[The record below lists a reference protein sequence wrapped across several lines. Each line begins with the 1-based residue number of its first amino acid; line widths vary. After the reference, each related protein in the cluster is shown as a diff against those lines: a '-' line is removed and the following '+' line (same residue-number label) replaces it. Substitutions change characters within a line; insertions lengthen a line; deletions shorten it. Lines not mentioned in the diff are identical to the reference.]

1 MASPDRVNISA
12 IERYFPRIPSSLKI
26 GKEISRGSYG
36 TVHEGQVNDRPV
48 AVKRIHR
55 IHLEPPC
62 NERTSILLDKFQQE
76 CSLLEEADNVHVVQ
90 LYGTYYDE
98 ESQEL
103 ILVMEKL
110 QQTLIEY
117 LSANRGN
124 LSLQRQAEIC
134 LEIVN
139 GVHFLHSLV
148 PPVIHLDLNDKNVM
162 LTEEGLVKVGD
173 LGQSC
178 LKEGNIDY
186 FTTAQPGAIQFMP
199 PEALQE
205 AAHYDEKIDTFSIGV
220 LMLEIA
226 TQQSPQ
232 VGLVGIGAV
241 PEVKR
246 REKDLSVLS
255 KNHPLYSLILNCL
268 KDNPEDR
275 PTAVKLTQKLQ
286 ELIRQNQQTKL
297 IVQYEPL
304 SEGGKPSGDHQTAE
318 QTKHIIPEKGGP
330 NTSGQEESKLPQQ
343 AKPKPPEPVQRKRR
357 IPVPKDPNVPVD
369 VLPPGTVVEGIY
381 SFQAIQESDLS
392 FEKGDKLEITASAPK
407 TANWYSARR
416 VRDGCVGEIPS
427 NYVSLIDIELV
438 LDDAPGP
445 VEEKIPVDLSP
456 MNWYHGNL
464 SNSESEALLKGRPN
478 GTYLVRNS
486 DKNSGQF
493 TLCLRY
499 VGFIADSA
507 KTANTAHNTSIEIL
521 S

>member
-1 MASPDRVNISA
+1 MADVESFSRH
-12 IERYFPRIPSSLKI
+12 FPPKPPLLKV
-26 GKEISRGSYG
+26 GKEINRGAYG
-36 TVHEGQVNDRPV
+36 TVHEGEMNGKPV
-48 AVKRIHR
+48 AVKKIHR
-55 IHLEPPC
+55 VLLE
-62 NERTSILLDKFQQE
+62 TSLQQGATTILDSFKQE
-76 CSLLEEADNVHVVQ
+76 CALLEKADNVHVVRFH
-90 LYGTYYDE
+90 GAYYDE
-98 ESQEL
+98 ESQEP

-110 QQTLIEY
+110 HQNLREY
-117 LSANRGN
+117 LEENQGK
-124 LSLQRQAEIC
+124 LSVLRQLQIC
-134 LEIVN
+134 LEVASGVN
-139 GVHFLHSLV
+139 FLHSLV
-148 PPVIHLDLNDKNVM
+148 PSVIHRDLNDKNVM
-162 LTEEGLVKVGD
+162 LTKEGLVKVGD
-173 LGQSC
+173 LGQSR

-186 FTTAQPGAIQFMP
+186 FSTAQPGAIPFMP
-199 PEALQE
+199 PEALKE
-205 AAHYDEKIDTFSIGV
+205 AARYDEKIDTFSIGV

-275 PTAVKLTQKLQ
+275 PTAGNLTQKLQ
-286 ELIRQNQQTKL
+286 ELMHQSQQAKL
-297 IVQYEPL
+297 IVPYEPR
-304 SEGGKPSGDHQTAE
+304 SEGGKPSKDHQTAE

-330 NTSGQEESKLPQQ
+330 DTSGQEESKLPQQ

>member
-232 VGLVGIGAV
+232 VRLLGIGVV

-246 REKDLSVLS
+246 RAKDFS
-255 KNHPLYSLILNCL
+255 KLGENHPLKPIIINCL
-268 KDNPEDR
+268 RIDPTQR
-275 PTAVKLTQKLQ
+275 PNTGALQRKLQ
-286 ELIRQNQQTKL
+286 TLIEKLQTGSEA
-297 IVQYEPL
+297 IVPQEVTPSPANEEQLLETQDSWEP
-304 SEGGKPSGDHQTAE
+304 GTIVVA
-318 QTKHIIPEKGGP
+318 KHKF
-330 NTSGQEESKLPQQ
+330 
-343 AKPKPPEPVQRKRR
+343 AA
-357 IPVPKDPNVPVD
+357 PVPTE
-369 VLPPGTVVEGIY
+369 LP
-381 SFQAIQESDLS
+381 
-392 FEKGDKLEITASAPK
+392 FEKGDRLTILSVSRDP
-407 TANWYSARR
+407 NWYKARAEDGAEGMIPANYVAKPQPPPLPIRMRPHRQVTLPVPPPR
-416 VRDGCVGEIPS
+416 VIGMSKRSTVNREASFRRICSSSDAAQLRKMSWFHGKISRSEVEAKMNPKRDGLFLIRECQTYPGD
-427 NYVSLIDIELV
+427 YALSL
-438 LDDAPGP
+438 
-445 VEEKIPVDLSP
+445 
-456 MNWYHGNL
+456 W
-464 SNSESEALLKGRPN
+464 
-478 GTYLVRNS
+478 
-486 DKNSGQF
+486 
-493 TLCLRY
+493 
-499 VGFIADSA
+499 
-507 KTANTAHNTSIEIL
+507 
-521 S
+521 